1 MRHEDVE
8 PFCSKRILEKNHQIA
23 LDGIDVR
30 RHIEPSSSHQNP
42 IDLIKPIFG
51 VVDDKR
57 NQQVQPI
64 TSNEINESTQRKFGP
79 WRLKIRHKE
88 DSNGQCRDEPSE
100 VDAIHNES
108 SL

>member
-30 RHIEPSSSHQNP
+30 RHIESSSSHQNS

-51 VVDDKR
+51 VVDGQCDE
-57 NQQVQPI
+57 QVQPI
-64 TSNEINESTQRKFGP
+64 PPDEIHESAQGQLRPGG
-79 WRLKIRHKE
+79 LEVRHQE
-88 DSNGQCRDEPSE
+88 DSNGQCRDEPRE

-108 SL
+108 S